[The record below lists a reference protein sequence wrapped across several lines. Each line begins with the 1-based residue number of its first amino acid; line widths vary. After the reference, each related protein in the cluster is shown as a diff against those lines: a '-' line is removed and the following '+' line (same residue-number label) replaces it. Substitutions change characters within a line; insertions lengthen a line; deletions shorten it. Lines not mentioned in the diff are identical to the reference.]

1 MAPHMLGVHLDNLL
15 FLLLLAVAG
24 LFQLLAKTLTK
35 TKDDQTK
42 PTSSSE
48 RTRPKPIPRGT
59 AESDAERVR
68 KFLEALGQPPSSQP
82 PQPVPPRP
90 TYRRPVVL
98 RRIPPIASPLPPL
111 VTRPPELPAE
121 IEIRPETTAPRTQQ
135 PSPPRTFV
143 EPAIQVSEAEAPP
156 ALTPIGATGASEP
169 GAQQQIL
176 AASRSI
182 DVTALLSSPTGL
194 REAMIVL
201 EVLGPPRGLR
211 ALEVIGS

>member
-1 MAPHMLGVHLDNLL
+1 MLAFHLDNLL

-42 PTSSSE
+42 PTSSAE
-48 RTRPKPIPRGT
+48 RTRSKPIARGA
-59 AESDAERVR
+59 AESDTERVR
-68 KFLEALGQPPSSQP
+68 KLLEALGQPPTSRP

-90 TYRRPVVL
+90 TYRRPLVL
-98 RRIPPIASPLPPL
+98 PRIPPIASPLPPL

-121 IEIRPETTAPRTQQ
+121 IEIRPETAAPRIQQ

-143 EPAIQVSEAEAPP
+143 EPTVQVSGAEALP
-156 ALTPIGATGASEP
+156 ALTPIGATGVSEP
-169 GAQQQIL
+169 RTQQQIL

-182 DVTALLSSPTGL
+182 DVMALLSSPTGL
-194 REAMIVL
+194 REAMIVR